1 MCERYLIFSQY
12 SIKSKNSKIMVRYT
26 KKCKVGESMKGYSK
40 KVLVGVS
47 FASLMLGSFQ
57 GGRIGRRYK
66 GRASFISEC
75 AQNGTSWCTI
85 TSTRISSFIKST

>member
-47 FASLMLGSFQ
+47 FASLMLGEFSR
-57 GGRIGRRYK
+57 GALAEGTK
-66 GRASFISEC
+66 GEQASYRNVLKMEPV
-75 AQNGTSWCTI
+75 GTI